1 MPKLAKTC
9 QNMGR
14 GGEGR
19 RGEGR
24 GRGGEGKG
32 GEGREGEGRGG
43 EARRGEARRGE
54 ARRGEGRGGEG
65 RDDGYTYCNRPL
77 SRRLDRCDRM
87 IQNEGNDS
95 RKLFTLK
102 IALCR

>member
-1 MPKLAKTC
+1 MKVEINLIVL
-9 QNMGR
+9 
-14 GGEGR
+14 
-19 RGEGR
+19 
-24 GRGGEGKG
+24 
-32 GEGREGEGRGG
+32 
-43 EARRGEARRGE
+43 
-54 ARRGEGRGGEG
+54 
-65 RDDGYTYCNRPL
+65 YCIVLYRPL

>member
-1 MPKLAKTC
+1 MNLFG
-9 QNMGR
+9 GR
-14 GGEGR
+14 GG
-19 RGEGR
+19 
-24 GRGGEGKG
+24 RGGR
-32 GEGREGEGRGG
+32 EGREG
-43 EARRGEARRGE
+43 
-54 ARRGEGRGGEG
+54 GEGWGREGGEG
-65 RDDGYTYCNRPL
+65 GEGGRDYCYRPL

>member
-1 MPKLAKTC
+1 MTLQA
-9 QNMGR
+9 NLDSR
-14 GGEGR
+14 
-19 RGEGR
+19 
-24 GRGGEGKG
+24 KG
-32 GEGREGEGRGG
+32 HQEKEVKELKVTAEKMLKERTDLEEKISEMETMKVITDNR
-43 EARRGEARRGE
+43 
-54 ARRGEGRGGEG
+54 
-65 RDDGYTYCNRPL
+65 YNRPL

>member
-1 MPKLAKTC
+1 MLHRSSIINKIVSNIMIIKVMYKAKLPHIFVDSRP
-9 QNMGR
+9 R
-14 GGEGR
+14 GVI
-19 RGEGR
+19 
-24 GRGGEGKG
+24 
-32 GEGREGEGRGG
+32 
-43 EARRGEARRGE
+43 ARIHSLA
-54 ARRGEGRGGEG
+54 
-65 RDDGYTYCNRPL
+65 GYRPL